1 MSKIESQIEEQ
12 QRLVSSIRDL
22 QATEKALRAEIL
34 EELFG
39 DSNVGSVKTQVSNLI
54 VTGEYGLTYKLSQD
68 QVEEAIETGVLDDEV
83 LGAIRV
89 KYELDKKAY
98 DKLSDEA
105 AEVLNEMLTITPALP
120 SMKVKTVEE

>member
-39 DSNVGSVKTQVSNLI
+39 DGNVGSVKTQVSNLI
-54 VTGEYGLTYKLSQD
+54 VTGEYGLTYKLSQE
-68 QVEEAIETGVLDDEV
+68 QVEEAIETGALDDEV

-89 KYELDKKAY
+89 KYELEKKAY